1 MTREPEQRSWRAECF
16 PRQGGIGVAVLVV
29 SDIRLYRDGLA
40 ELLDRESAL
49 CVVGSAASVAAALTL
64 MAARRTGVI
73 LVDMALSE
81 PLAAVATL
89 AAAVPGAR
97 IIAVT
102 VPEREADVLACIEAG
117 AFGYVSREASL
128 QELVKAVIS
137 AANGETLCSPRIAA
151 VLVRRVAVLAA
162 SRLPD
167 QWVRLTPREQ
177 QVVALVVD
185 GLSNKQ
191 IARRLSIELTTVK
204 NHMHNILG
212 KLEARSRTE
221 VAAAIGHGTRSAPQV
236 KAGLGQV

>member
-1 MTREPEQRSWRAECF
+1 M
-16 PRQGGIGVAVLVV
+16 VV

-49 CVVGSAASVAAALTL
+49 HVVGSAASVPAALIL
-64 MAARRTGVI
+64 GAAHLPGVI

-81 PLAAVATL
+81 PLVAVAIL

-128 QELVKAVIS
+128 QELVRVVIS
-137 AANGETLCSPRIAA
+137 ASSGETLCSPRMAA

-162 SRLPD
+162 SRVPD
-167 QWVRLTPREQ
+167 QSAHLTPREQ
-177 QVVALVVD
+177 QVVALIVD
-185 GLSNKQ
+185 GLSNRQ
-191 IARRLSIELTTVK
+191 IARRLSIEIATVK
-204 NHMHNILG
+204 NHVHNILG
-212 KLEARSRTE
+212 KLAARSRKE
-221 VAAAIGHGTRSAPQV
+221 VAAAIVRA
-236 KAGLGQV
+236 

>member
-1 MTREPEQRSWRAECF
+1 MPGASGISG
-16 PRQGGIGVAVLVV
+16 PLPDGGVGVGVAVMVV

-49 CVVGSAASVAAALTL
+49 HVVGSAASVPAALIL
-64 MAARRTGVI
+64 GAAHLPGVI

-81 PLAAVATL
+81 PLAAVAIL

-97 IIAVT
+97 IVAVT

-128 QELVKAVIS
+128 QQLVRAVIS
-137 AANGETLCSPRIAA
+137 AANEETLCSPRIAA

-167 QWVRLTPREQ
+167 QSAHLTPREQ
-177 QVVALVVD
+177 QVVALIVD
-185 GLSNKQ
+185 GLSNRQ
-191 IARRLSIELTTVK
+191 IARRLSIEIATVK
-204 NHMHNILG
+204 NHVHNILG
-212 KLEARSRTE
+212 KLAARSRKE
-221 VAAAIGHGTRSAPQV
+221 VAATMVRA
-236 KAGLGQV
+236 

>member
-1 MTREPEQRSWRAECF
+1 M
-16 PRQGGIGVAVLVV
+16 VV

-49 CVVGSAASVAAALTL
+49 HVVGSAASVPAALIL
-64 MAARRTGVI
+64 GAAHLPGVI

-81 PLAAVATL
+81 PLAAVAIL

-128 QELVKAVIS
+128 QELVRAVIS

-162 SRLPD
+162 SRMPD
-167 QWVRLTPREQ
+167 QSAHLTPREQ
-177 QVVALVVD
+177 QVVALIVE
-185 GLSNKQ
+185 GLSNRQ
-191 IARRLSIELTTVK
+191 IARRLSIEIATVK
-204 NHMHNILG
+204 NHVHNILG
-212 KLEARSRTE
+212 KLAARSRKE
-221 VAAAIGHGTRSAPQV
+221 VAAAIVRA
-236 KAGLGQV
+236 

>member
-1 MTREPEQRSWRAECF
+1 M
-16 PRQGGIGVAVLVV
+16 VV

-49 CVVGSAASVAAALTL
+49 HVVGSAASVPAALIL
-64 MAARRTGVI
+64 GAAHLPGVI

-81 PLAAVATL
+81 PLAAVAIL

-128 QELVKAVIS
+128 QELVRAVIS

-162 SRLPD
+162 SRVSD
-167 QWVRLTPREQ
+167 QSAHLTPREQ
-177 QVVALVVD
+177 QVVALIVD
-185 GLSNKQ
+185 GLSNRQ
-191 IARRLSIELTTVK
+191 IARRLSIEIATVK
-204 NHMHNILG
+204 NHVHNILG
-212 KLEARSRTE
+212 KLAARSRKE
-221 VAAAIGHGTRSAPQV
+221 VATAMVRA
-236 KAGLGQV
+236 